1 MDISEI
7 RIFAKEIIK
16 ECEKKEFTYGEAEL
30 LAAVLKDE
38 IRQCK
43 EAELHKKLKHWQN
56 NYLTDSKD
64 LSAYS

>member
-7 RIFAKEIIK
+7 RIFAKQIIK

-30 LAAVLKDE
+30 LATVLKDE

-43 EAELHKKLKHWQN
+43 EAELHKKIKALAK
-56 NYLTDSKD
+56 
-64 LSAYS
+64 